1 MDYFVNDAADAVVMS
16 GVCWAEGKITT
27 EKIYRMKHLI
37 ISVAMCALAVAA
49 QAQEFER
56 TAHGLRTTVP
66 DKGIDIEV
74 EWYTPRTVRVLKS
87 PHGMQV
93 AKTSLSV
100 IAKPETVEFKTRYD
114 GDGVAEMS
122 SDALT
127 VRIDGRSGVVSFS
140 DAMGG

>member
-49 QAQEFER
+49 QAQEFEC

-66 DKGIDIEV
+66 DKGVDIEV
-74 EWYTPRTVRVLKS
+74 EWHTPRTVRVLKS
-87 PHGMQV
+87 PHGAAVGKDRLPGTTQ
-93 AKTSLSV
+93 A
-100 IAKPETVEFKTRYD
+100 AN
-114 GDGVAEMS
+114 GGV
-122 SDALT
+122 
-127 VRIDGRSGVVSFS
+127 
-140 DAMGG
+140 

>member
-1 MDYFVNDAADAVVMS
+1 
-16 GVCWAEGKITT
+16 
-27 EKIYRMKHLI
+27 
-37 ISVAMCALAVAA
+37 MCALAVAA

-93 AKTSLSV
+93 AQRSLQRR
-100 IAKPETVEFKTRYD
+100 AKPETV
-114 GDGVAEMS
+114 
-122 SDALT
+122 
-127 VRIDGRSGVVSFS
+127 
-140 DAMGG
+140 